1 MREIGIYIHIPF
13 CVKKCAYCDFTSYAN
28 KIQLSQKYV
37 EVLKKEISFQRNK
50 LKNEETKVSTIY
62 IGGGTPS
69 YIESELIVKL
79 IEHLKQEFNINEE
92 IEITI
97 EVNPGS
103 VTEKKV
109 KDYISAGINRMSI
122 GLQSTDNELL
132 FELGRIH
139 TYNRFLETYKLARKC
154 GIKNI
159 NVDLMLGIP
168 NQTLEILEESI
179 NKIVEL
185 KPQHISVYS
194 LIVEEGTKLA
204 RMVKSKKII
213 LPDDEIE
220 RQMYWL
226 VDKMLKKKRF
236 IHYEISNYAKKG
248 HESKHNVDC
257 WNQKEYLGF
266 GVAAHSYINNKR
278 YSNTS
283 KLEEY
288 MKKYD
293 NYTINEIQDK
303 EAQMKEYMLLGLRM
317 LKGIKISEFKSKFNE
332 NPVRVFCKELDK
344 LVKQKL
350 LKVEGDNIY
359 LTKKGIDLANLVWE
373 EFV

>member
-1 MREIGIYIHIPF
+1 MKEIGIYVHIPF
-13 CVKKCAYCDFTSYAN
+13 CVKKCIYCDFTSYAN
-28 KIQLSQKYV
+28 KIKLSQKYV
-37 EVLKKEISFQRNK
+37 EVLKKEISFQK
-50 LKNEETKVSTIY
+50 EQLKGEEIKVNTIY

-69 YIESELIVKL
+69 YIESELI
-79 IEHLKQEFNINEE
+79 IQIMEHIKKEFNVSEN
-92 IEITI
+92 IETTI

-103 VTEKKV
+103 VTEKKM
-109 KDYISAGINRMSI
+109 KEYILAGINRISI
-122 GLQSTDNELL
+122 GLQSTDNDIL
-132 FELGRIH
+132 FKLGRIH
-139 TYNRFLETYKLARKC
+139 TYNRFLETYKLAKKC

-159 NVDLMLGIP
+159 NVDLMIGLP
-168 NQTLEILEESI
+168 NQTLEIVEDSI
-179 NKIVEL
+179 NKILEL

-194 LIVEEGTKLA
+194 LMVEEGTRLA
-204 RMVKSKKII
+204 TRVRNKKIV
-213 LPDDEIE
+213 LPADETE